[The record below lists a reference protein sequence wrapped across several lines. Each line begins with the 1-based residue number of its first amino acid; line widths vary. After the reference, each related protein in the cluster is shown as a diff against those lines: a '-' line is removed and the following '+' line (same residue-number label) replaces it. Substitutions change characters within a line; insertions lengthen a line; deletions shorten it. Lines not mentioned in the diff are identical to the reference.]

1 MAHTVI
7 GTAGHIDHG
16 KSLLVKALTGMDTD
30 RAPEEKARGITLE
43 LGFAFL
49 GEDATIIDVP
59 GHERFVKT
67 MVAGVSTVD
76 LALLLIAADDGIMP
90 QSREHLDVLSLM
102 GVRRGLVVL
111 NKVDLVRDEGEE
123 WLELLEEEIGELTQG
138 SFLEGAEIFRV
149 SALTGEG
156 IDALRE
162 RLEEMVTETAEKGLE
177 APFRMPVDRAFLVKG
192 FGLVCTGTVVG
203 GKVEEGEQVEVLPSR
218 QPARVRGLQRHGEEM
233 EMVQTGERG
242 AVNLAGVERGEV
254 ERGDLLVSPGIF
266 RPTSM
271 FDARLRLL
279 PSAPRELEQ
288 RTRVRLH
295 LGTREVLA
303 RVQLL
308 DGDLLTPGEEGLV
321 QLRLEAPVVAVWG
334 DRFVI
339 RRYSPALTI
348 GGGTVLEPHPGRRR
362 RVDAEVLEHLAGLE
376 GEGLEQVLEV
386 RLRAARGLLKRV
398 RELVGELGLGTAKM
412 EELLSGLEESG
423 RVERMQVENEECV
436 LHAAVREEGEERIMA
451 ELEVFHRGNPLKSGL
466 RREELRNLSARY
478 AQPQLFDYLLERL
491 EREGRVVTADAV
503 VRAAEHGIRFS
514 AADEKLR
521 ERIEAAV
528 EGRDF
533 ASLPDAESLAGL
545 LGTGPGRTAEVLG
558 ALQSLGRVVLLEGGL
573 LLHSEAAEWARDE
586 LRRYLEGNGQITVA
600 QYRELIG
607 SNRKYALALLGFFDG
622 QGFTERRGDVRV
634 LKG

>member
-1 MAHTVI
+1 
-7 GTAGHIDHG
+7 
-16 KSLLVKALTGMDTD
+16 
-30 RAPEEKARGITLE
+30 
-43 LGFAFL
+43 
-49 GEDATIIDVP
+49 
-59 GHERFVKT
+59 
-67 MVAGVSTVD
+67 
-76 LALLLIAADDGIMP
+76 
-90 QSREHLDVLSLM
+90 
-102 GVRRGLVVL
+102 
-111 NKVDLVRDEGEE
+111 
-123 WLELLEEEIGELTQG
+123 
-138 SFLEGAEIFRV
+138 
-149 SALTGEG
+149 
-156 IDALRE
+156 
-162 RLEEMVTETAEKGLE
+162 
-177 APFRMPVDRAFLVKG
+177 
-192 FGLVCTGTVVG
+192 
-203 GKVEEGEQVEVLPSR
+203 
-218 QPARVRGLQRHGEEM
+218 M